1 MRDIELRRVG
11 DPEPEKNE
19 LPRGIKAMMLG
30 DRLIFVRRVGGR
42 FVPLPETEQERLKN
56 KHVT

>member
-1 MRDIELRRVG
+1 MNDIQLRKVG
-11 DPEPEKNE
+11 DPEHEKNE
-19 LPRGIKAMMLG
+19 LPRGIKAIMLG

-42 FVPLPETEQERLKN
+42 LVPLPETEQERLKN